1 MGTRAGPCHPV
12 PAERPPREPQSR
24 SPAHQSQGLTR
35 DCLSAALRPG
45 LCLGLHFR
53 LHFQAAQLFH
63 LEGPRCPGHEA
74 ADRPGVTHPVP
85 PEHRPHPEAA
95 GPWEGADSRTQ
106 VQGALTV
113 CHMVLPSVS
122 RNSSARPACWGS
134 GCCFPCSRQCF
145 LYRDSMALGREQRQ
159 QLITGGPLR
168 ARQLTGAF
176 HNSPCLGL
184 RTSSE
189 AKADSALPDFQTGS
203 DKSQANRNTPVAG
216 EGARAGLTQS
226 KRLASSQGPPLM
238 GKLWER
244 GSRPRWTPAPLSQGP
259 HR

>member
-1 MGTRAGPCHPV
+1 MGTRAGPV

-24 SPAHQSQGLTR
+24 SPAHQSRGLTG
-35 DCLSAALRPG
+35 DCRSTALCPG
-45 LCLGLHFR
+45 LRLGLHFR

-63 LEGPRCPGHEA
+63 LEGPGCPGHKA

-85 PEHRPHPEAA
+85 PEHRPHPEATS
-95 GPWEGADSRTQ
+95 PWKGADSRAQ
-106 VQGALTV
+106 VRGALTV
-113 CHMVLPSVS
+113 CHMVLPSAS
-122 RNSSARPACWGS
+122 RNSSTRPACWGS

-159 QLITGGPLR
+159 RPLITGGPLR

-176 HNSPCLGL
+176 HNSPHLGL
-184 RTSSE
+184 RTGSE
-189 AKADSALPDFQTGS
+189 AKADSALPGFQTGS

-216 EGARAGLTQS
+216 KGARAGLTQS
-226 KRLASSQGPPLM
+226 KCLASLQGPPLL

-244 GSRPRWTPAPLSQGP
+244 SSCPCWTPAPLSQGP